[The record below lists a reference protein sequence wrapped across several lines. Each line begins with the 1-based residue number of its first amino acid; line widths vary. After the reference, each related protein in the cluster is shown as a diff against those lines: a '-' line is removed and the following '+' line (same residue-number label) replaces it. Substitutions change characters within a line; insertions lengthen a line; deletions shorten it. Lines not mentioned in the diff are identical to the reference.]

1 MKKKII
7 AAAVCLCLLA
17 VGAFAYSN
25 LNNLNKADGDDGFRQ
40 IGEGLREPVNSLL
53 GGAASEEENMG
64 EVLGVKISKKYF
76 EVRYASYKSSPL
88 NYENPRDA
96 AWESIVEEIW
106 ERQFA
111 EENGLLPT
119 TEEIEAYV
127 ENNRAA
133 FDSTEEGK
141 LLIKSLYEGM
151 GLTEDEY
158 WQYHKEY
165 QAPLALIHGRVNEF
179 LEENKME
186 KPDCGSI
193 SSEILDNDYFDGLI

>member
-1 MKKKII
+1 MRKKII

-17 VGAFAYSN
+17 VGVFAYSN
-25 LNNLNKADGDDGFRQ
+25 PNNLNKADGDDGFRQ

-53 GGAASEEENMG
+53 GGAASEQENMG

-96 AWESIVEEIW
+96 AWESIISEIW
-106 ERQFA
+106 EKQFA

-119 TEEIEAYV
+119 AEEIETYV

-179 LEENKME
+179 LKENKME